1 MNEIKAIYPGS
12 FDPMTLG
19 HLDIVERA
27 SNIFPKLVVAVSE
40 DSNKVT
46 MFSSQERL
54 QIARNEISKSLP
66 DRKIEVV
73 SFKGLLIKFAQ
84 SIGAIVLVRGMRA
97 VSDFEY
103 EFQMAYMNSK
113 LAAELQTVFLPA
125 SEKSHFISSRFVKEL
140 ARLNGELRGFV
151 SDDVKK
157 RLIEYYKNK

>member
-27 SNIFPKLVVAVSE
+27 ANIFPNLVVAVSE
-40 DSNKVT
+40 DSNKVS

-54 QIARNEISKSLP
+54 QIAQNEIKKALP
-66 DRKIEVV
+66 NRKIEVV

-84 SIGAIVLVRGMRA
+84 SINATVLVRGMRA

-113 LAAELQTVFLPA
+113 LAANLQTIFLPA

-151 SDDVKK
+151 SDDVEK
-157 RLIEYYKNK
+157 RLIEYYKDK